1 MNYLFLTVII
11 ILQLT
16 GLVYC
21 LIFIKKFTNFLNSVN
36 MLKNDLDMKEF
47 KKLVKENMYA
57 ALANIVFLGGSW
69 ILYFIGFFIKILNI
83 IDFGFI
89 LIPAVLIVIFS
100 LKLKTLEKKLQNL
113 PTENPALED
122 ERDRVV
128 DIWLHK
134 PFPNW

>member
-1 MNYLFLTVII
+1 MNYYFLTVII
-11 ILQLT
+11 VLQLT

-21 LIFIKKFTNFLNSVN
+21 LIFIRKFTNFLNLVSRIQ
-36 MLKNDLDMKEF
+36 NDLDMEEF

-69 ILYFIGFFIKILNI
+69 ILYFIGYFIKILNI
-83 IDFGFI
+83 VDFVFI

-113 PTENPALED
+113 SADSPTLED